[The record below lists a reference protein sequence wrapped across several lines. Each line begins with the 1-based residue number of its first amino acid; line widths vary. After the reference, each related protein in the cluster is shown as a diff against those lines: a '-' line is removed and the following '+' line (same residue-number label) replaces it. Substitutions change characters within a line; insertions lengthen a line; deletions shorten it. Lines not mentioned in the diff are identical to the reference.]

1 MQLSDVSIQRPVFAS
16 VISLLLCVAGIAG
29 LLSLPVRE
37 YPQTDPP
44 VVSIS
49 TAYKGASNEVIENRV
64 TEVIER
70 AVAGIE
76 GITEISSFSQN
87 DRSNITVEFNVNRD
101 ADAAAADV
109 RDRVGRV
116 LSRLPDG
123 AETPI
128 IQRVDSNAQAIV
140 WIGVTST
147 NLDAMELTDFLRRVV
162 VDRMATVPGVAS
174 VNVGGE
180 RRYAMRIAVDRTA
193 LAARGVTVQDVEA
206 AIKRQNV
213 DLPGGRLTSAQRE
226 LTVKTDSKL
235 SSREEFSKI
244 VIASRNGYQ
253 VRLGEVAR
261 VEVGAE
267 DERFEF
273 FASGK
278 TAIGLGI
285 IRQSTANTLSVAE
298 GVAAELEL
306 LRPAFPEGTTAA
318 ILYNEANFIRSSIN
332 GVLKTLAE
340 GIGLVILVILV
351 FLRSWR
357 STLVA
362 GIAIPVSIIPT
373 FAVLWAVGFSINVLT
388 LLAVVLAIGIV
399 VDDAIVEVENI
410 HRRIEEGEP
419 PLLASFIGAREIA
432 FAVIATTITL
442 ISVFV
447 PIAFMDGQT
456 GRLFRE
462 FGITLATAI
471 FFSGVV
477 ARTLTPML
485 CSKLLTS
492 HHGLVHRL
500 TEPFFNG
507 MNHVYRR
514 MLDRALHAPLLVIAI
529 GVGVSFAA
537 VQLFYLVPKEF
548 APTEDRGTVI
558 IPITAPES
566 ASLAYTRE
574 RVKEVELLLQPYFD
588 AKIVDSTLTIVAP
601 GLQRP
606 SPVNAGLVIVRL
618 TAWDKRNLSQQALQ
632 QELLAK
638 VQQIPGARIFPIN
651 PPSLGQRGFQQ
662 PLQFI
667 IGGPDFQTLAA
678 WRDVVVEKANATGL
692 FRNLDSD
699 YSERQPDLRVKIDRG
714 RAADLG
720 IPVDVIGRSLELMF
734 GDREV
739 STYVERGVE
748 YSVIMQARQEDRM
761 SPQDLK
767 NVFVRTQTG
776 ELVPLSNLVTLTEL
790 AGPQRLNR
798 FDRLRAVTIQG
809 SMAPGVSLGQ
819 ALDALD
825 KIAAESLPSEARI
838 GYRGQS
844 KEFKR
849 ASNSLYAT
857 FGFALLVVF
866 LVLAAQ
872 FESWIAPA
880 VIMVTVPL
888 ALTGGLG
895 ILWLTGQTLNVY
907 SQIGMI
913 ILIGIMTKNGIL
925 IVEFTNQLRERGEPL
940 YDAVI
945 NASEMRLR
953 PILMTSIATI
963 FGAVP
968 LALSSGAGAE
978 ARGAIGWVIIGGAS
992 LSTLMTLF
1000 LVPSIFL
1007 LVGRFTSP
1015 RSTISEKLDEL
1026 QEQFAGKLGEFG
1038 DIEEKGK
1045 TKHDGTKHRDRGH
1058 PVPAGPASVP
1068 AE

>member
-29 LLSLPVRE
+29 LLGLPVRE
-37 YPQTDPP
+37 YPQIDPP
-44 VVSIS
+44 IVSIS
-49 TAYKGASNEVIENRV
+49 TAYKGASNEVIESRV
-64 TEVIER
+64 TEVLER
-70 AVAGIE
+70 SVAGIE
-76 GITEISSFSQN
+76 GITNISSFSQN
-87 DRSNITVEFNVNRD
+87 DRSSISIEFNVNRD
-101 ADAAAADV
+101 PDAAAADV

-116 LSRLPDG
+116 LARLPDG
-123 AETPI
+123 VDTPI

-174 VNVGGE
+174 INISGE

-193 LAARGVTVQDVEA
+193 LAARGVTVQEVEA

-213 DLPGGRLTSAQRE
+213 DLPGGRLTSSQRE

-235 SSREEFSKI
+235 STREEFANI
-244 VIASRNGYQ
+244 VIATKNGYQ
-253 VRLGEVAR
+253 VRLGEIAK

-273 FASGK
+273 FADGK

-298 GVAAELEL
+298 GVAAELAL
-306 LRPAFPEGTTAA
+306 LRPAFPEGTTAQ

-332 GVLKTLAE
+332 GVLKTLVE
-340 GIGLVILVILV
+340 GIALVVLVIMV

-362 GIAIPVSIIPT
+362 TLAIPVSIIPT
-373 FAVLWAVGFSINVLT
+373 FAVLWVFGFSINVLT
-388 LLAVVLAIGIV
+388 LLAIVLAIGIV

-419 PLLASFIGAREIA
+419 PLLASFIGARDIA

-442 ISVFV
+442 MSVFV

-485 CSKLLTS
+485 CSKLLSS
-492 HHGLVHRL
+492 HHGMIHRI
-500 TEPFFNG
+500 TEPFFSG
-507 MNHVYRR
+507 MNRVYKNSLRR
-514 MLDRALHAPLLVIAI
+514 SLNAPLIVIAI
-529 GVGVSFAA
+529 GAVISFAA
-537 VQLFYLVPKEF
+537 VQLFFLVPKEF
-548 APTEDRGTVI
+548 APIEDRGTII
-558 IPITAPES
+558 IPVTAPEA
-566 ASLAYTRE
+566 ASLSYTRD
-574 RVKEVELLLQPYFD
+574 RVREVEALLKPFIES
-588 AKIVDSTLTIVAP
+588 KVVSSTLTIVAP

-606 SPVNAGLVIVRL
+606 APVNSAFVIVRL
-618 TAWDKRNLSQQALQ
+618 APWDQRNVTQQQMQ
-632 QELLAK
+632 QTLLAR
-638 VQQIPGARIFPIN
+638 VQGIPGARVFPIN
-651 PPSLGQRGFQQ
+651 PPSLGQRGFRQ
-662 PLQFI
+662 PIEFI
-667 IGGPDFQTLAA
+667 LGGPDFQTLAG
-678 WRDVVVEKANATGL
+678 WRDLVVDKANETGL

-699 YSERQPDLRVKIDRG
+699 YTERQPDLRVKIDRG

-720 IPVDVIGRSLELMF
+720 ISVETIGRSLELMF
-734 GDREV
+734 GEREV
-739 STYVERGVE
+739 STFVDRGIE
-748 YSVIMQARQEDRM
+748 YSVIMQARQEDRVR
-761 SPQDLK
+761 PDDLK
-767 NVFVRTQTG
+767 SVFVRTTSG
-776 ELVPLSNLVTLTEL
+776 ELVPLSNLVLLNEL

-798 FDRLRAVTIQG
+798 NDRLRSVTISG
-809 SMAPGVSLGQ
+809 SLAPGVTLGQ
-819 ALDALD
+819 GLDALD
-825 KIAAESLPSEARI
+825 KIAKEVLPPEARI
-838 GYRGQS
+838 NYGGQS
-844 KEFKR
+844 KEYKR
-849 ASNSLYAT
+849 ASSSLYMT

-872 FESWIAPA
+872 FESWVSPA
-880 VIMVTVPL
+880 VIMITVPL
-888 ALTGGLG
+888 ALTGALA
-895 ILWLTGQTLNVY
+895 ILLITGQTLNVY

-913 ILIGIMTKNGIL
+913 LLIGIMTKNGIL
-925 IVEFTNQLRERGEPL
+925 IVEFTNQLREQGADL
-940 YDAVI
+940 YDAVLE
-945 NASEMRLR
+945 ASEMRLR

-963 FGAVP
+963 SGAVP
-968 LALSSGAGAE
+968 LAFSSGAGAE
-978 ARGAIGWVIIGGAS
+978 ARAAIGWVIIGGAS

-1007 LVGRFTSP
+1007 LVGKYTSP
-1015 RSTISEKLDEL
+1015 RSTIGEKIEEL
-1026 QEQFAGKLGEFG
+1026 QARFGGKRRDVDGAT
-1038 DIEEKGK
+1038 DHAKGM
-1045 TKHDGTKHRDRGH
+1045 
-1058 PVPAGPASVP
+1058 P

>member
-29 LLSLPVRE
+29 LMSLPVRE
-37 YPQTDPP
+37 YPMVDPP
-44 VVSIS
+44 IVSVN
-49 TAYKGASNEVIENRV
+49 TAYKGASNEVIESRV

-76 GITEISSFSQN
+76 GITNISSFSQN
-87 DRSNITVEFNVNRD
+87 DRSSISIEFNVNRD
-101 ADAAAADV
+101 PDAAAADV

-116 LSRLPDG
+116 IARLPDG
-123 AETPI
+123 ADSPV
-128 IQRVDSNAQAIV
+128 IQRVDANAQAIL
-140 WIGVTST
+140 WIGVTSA

-162 VDRMATVPGVAS
+162 VDRLATVPGVAS
-174 VNVGGE
+174 VTVGGE

-193 LAARGVTVQDVEA
+193 LAARGVTIQEVET

-213 DLPGGRLTSAQRE
+213 DLPGGRLTSSQRE

-235 SSREEFSKI
+235 STREDFANI
-244 VIASRNGYQ
+244 VISSKNGYL
-253 VRLGEVAR
+253 VRLGEIAR

-273 FASGK
+273 FANSK

-285 IRQSTANTLSVAE
+285 VRQSTANTLSVAE

-306 LRPAFPEGTTAA
+306 IRPAFPAGTTAE

-340 GIGLVILVILV
+340 GIALVVLVIVL

-357 STLVA
+357 STVVA
-362 GIAIPVSIIPT
+362 AIAIPVSIIPT
-373 FAVLWAVGFSINVLT
+373 FAVLWVFGFSVNVLT

-399 VDDAIVEVENI
+399 VDDAIVEVENV

-485 CSKLLTS
+485 CSKLLSS
-492 HHGLVHRL
+492 HHGKFYEW
-500 TEPFFNG
+500 TEPFFVR
-507 MNHVYRR
+507 MNATYKH
-514 MLDRALHAPLLVIAI
+514 MLRRALNAPVIVIAI
-529 GVGVSFAA
+529 GLFVSFGA
-537 VQLFYLVPKEF
+537 VQFFSMVPKEF
-548 APTEDRGTVI
+548 VPIEDRGTIFVSV
-558 IPITAPES
+558 TAPES

-574 RVKEVELLLQPYFD
+574 RVKEVERMVQPYIERG
-588 AKIVDSTLTIVAP
+588 IVSSTLTNVAP
-601 GLQRP
+601 GFQRP
-606 SPVNAGLVIVRL
+606 APVNAGFVIVRL
-618 TAWDKRNLSQQALQ
+618 VPWDKREVSQLALQ

-638 VQQIPGARIFPIN
+638 VQSIPGARVFPIN
-651 PPSLGQRGFQQ
+651 PPSLGQRGLNQQ
-662 PLQFI
+662 ISFI
-667 IGGPDFQTLAA
+667 IGGPDFPTLAA
-678 WRDVVVEKANATGL
+678 WRDIVIDKANQTGL

-699 YSERQPDLRVKIDRG
+699 YTERQPDLRVKIDRA

-720 IPVDVIGRSLELMF
+720 VPIDVIGRSLELMF
-734 GDREV
+734 GEREV
-739 STYVERGVE
+739 STYVDRGIE
-748 YSVIMQARQEDRM
+748 YSVIMQAREQDRVR
-761 SPQDLK
+761 PDDLK
-767 NVFVRTQTG
+767 SVFVRANSG
-776 ELVPLSNLVTLTEL
+776 DLVPLSNLVQLNEL
-790 AGPQRLNR
+790 AGPARLNR
-798 FDRLRAVTIQG
+798 NDRLRSVTISG
-809 SMAPGVSLGQ
+809 SLPPGVSLGQ
-819 ALDALD
+819 ALDTLD
-825 KIAAESLPSEARI
+825 AIAKDNLPPEARI
-838 GYRGQS
+838 SYGGQS
-844 KEFKR
+844 KEFRR
-849 ASNSLYAT
+849 ASNSLYLT
-857 FGFALLVVF
+857 FGFALLIVF

-895 ILWLTGQTLNVY
+895 ILLLVGKSLNVY

-913 ILIGIMTKNGIL
+913 LLIGIMTKNGIL
-925 IVEFTNQLRERGEPL
+925 IVEFTNQLRERGVEM
-940 YDAVI
+940 YQAVLE
-945 NASEMRLR
+945 ASEMRLR

-963 FGAVP
+963 AGAVP

-978 ARGAIGWVIIGGAS
+978 ARATIGWVIIGGAS

-1000 LVPSIFL
+1000 LVPSVFL
-1007 LVGRFTSP
+1007 LIGRYSSP
-1015 RSTISEKLDEL
+1015 RSTIGEKLAEL
-1026 QEQFAGKLGEFG
+1026 QGRFGLGG
-1038 DIEEKGK
+1038 I
-1045 TKHDGTKHRDRGH
+1045 
-1058 PVPAGPASVP
+1058 AGPEGGHAKPPAQQVTP

>member
-29 LLSLPVRE
+29 LLGLPVRE
-37 YPQTDPP
+37 YPQIDPP
-44 VVSIS
+44 IVSIS
-49 TAYKGASNEVIENRV
+49 TAYKGASNEVIESRV
-64 TEVIER
+64 TEVLER

-76 GITEISSFSQN
+76 GITNISSFSQN
-87 DRSNITVEFNVNRD
+87 DRSSISIEFNVNRD
-101 ADAAAADV
+101 PDAAAADV

-116 LSRLPDG
+116 LARLPDG
-123 AETPI
+123 VDTPI
-128 IQRVDSNAQAIV
+128 IQRVDSNAQAIL
-140 WIGVTST
+140 WIGMTST

-162 VDRMATVPGVAS
+162 IDRLATVPGVAS

-193 LAARGVTVQDVEA
+193 LAARGVTVQEVEA

-213 DLPGGRLTSAQRE
+213 DLPGGRLTSSQRE

-235 SSREEFSKI
+235 STREEFANI
-244 VIASRNGYQ
+244 VIASKNGYQ
-253 VRLGEVAR
+253 VRLGEVAK
-261 VEVGAE
+261 VDVGAE

-298 GVAAELEL
+298 GVAKELAL
-306 LRPAFPEGTTAA
+306 LRPAFPSGTSAE

-340 GIGLVILVILV
+340 GIALVILVILV

-373 FAVLWAVGFSINVLT
+373 FAVLWVFGFSINVLT

-410 HRRIEEGEP
+410 HRRIEDGEP
-419 PLLASFIGAREIA
+419 PLLASFIGARDIA

-442 ISVFV
+442 MSVFV

-462 FGITLATAI
+462 FGVTLATAI

-485 CSKLLTS
+485 CSKLLSS
-492 HHGLVHRL
+492 HHGAIHRL
-500 TEPFFNG
+500 TEPFFAG
-507 MNHVYRR
+507 MNHAYKSILRR
-514 MLDRALHAPLLVIAI
+514 SLHAPLIVIAI
-529 GVGVSFAA
+529 GAAISFAA
-537 VQLFYLVPKEF
+537 VQLFFLVPKEF
-548 APTEDRGTVI
+548 APVEDRGTI
-558 IPITAPES
+558 IVPLTAPEA
-566 ASLAYTRE
+566 ASLAYTRD
-574 RVKEVELLLQPYFD
+574 RTREVEALLKPYLESGV
-588 AKIVDSTLTIVAP
+588 ISSTLTIVAP

-606 SPVNAGLVIVRL
+606 APVNSAFIIVRL
-618 TAWDKRNLSQQALQ
+618 APWDQRAISQQKMQ
-632 QELLAK
+632 QELLGK
-638 VQQIPGARIFPIN
+638 VQSIPGARVFPIN

-667 IGGPDFQTLAA
+667 IGGPDFPTLAA
-678 WRDVVVEKANATGL
+678 WRDIVLERANATGL

-699 YSERQPDLRVKIDRG
+699 FSERQPDLRVKIDRA

-720 IPVDVIGRSLELMF
+720 ISVETIGRSLELMF
-734 GDREV
+734 GEREV
-739 STYVERGVE
+739 STFVDRGIE
-748 YSVIMQARQEDRM
+748 YSVIMQARQEDRVR
-761 SPQDLK
+761 PDDLK
-767 NVFVRTQTG
+767 NVFVRTTSG
-776 ELVPLSNLVTLTEL
+776 ELVPLSNLVILNEL

-798 FDRLRAVTIQG
+798 NDRLRSITIQG
-809 SMAPGVSLGQ
+809 SLAPGVTLGQ
-819 ALDALD
+819 GIDTLDA
-825 KIAAESLPSEARI
+825 IAKEALPPEARI
-838 GYRGQS
+838 NYGGQS
-844 KEFKR
+844 KEYKR
-849 ASNSLYAT
+849 ASSSLYTT

-872 FESWIAPA
+872 FESWVSPA
-880 VIMVTVPL
+880 VIMITVPL
-888 ALTGGLG
+888 ALTGALA
-895 ILWLTGQTLNVY
+895 ILLITGQTLNVY

-913 ILIGIMTKNGIL
+913 LLVGIMTKNGIL
-925 IVEFTNQLRERGEPL
+925 IVEFTNQLREQGAEL
-940 YDAVI
+940 YDAVLE
-945 NASEMRLR
+945 ASEMRLR

-963 FGAVP
+963 AGAVP
-968 LALSSGAGAE
+968 LALSGGAGAE
-978 ARGAIGWVIIGGAS
+978 ARSAIGWVIIGGAS
-992 LSTLMTLF
+992 LSTFMTLF

-1007 LVGRFTSP
+1007 MVGRYTSP
-1015 RSTISEKLDEL
+1015 RSTIGEKIAEL
-1026 QEQFAGKLGEFG
+1026 QERFGGKPAAGERPPGQPHG
-1038 DIEEKGK
+1038 
-1045 TKHDGTKHRDRGH
+1045 
-1058 PVPAGPASVP
+1058 AP

>member
-1 MQLSDVSIQRPVFAS
+1 MQLSDISIQRPVFAS

-29 LLSLPVRE
+29 LMGLPVRE
-37 YPQTDPP
+37 FPQTDPP

-49 TAYKGASNEVIENRV
+49 TAYKGASNEVIENRI
-64 TEVIER
+64 TEVLER
-70 AVAGIE
+70 AIAGIE
-76 GITEISSFSQN
+76 GITQISSFSQN
-87 DRSNITVEFNVNRD
+87 DRSNISIEFNVNRD

-116 LSRLPDG
+116 MSRLPVGTD
-123 AETPI
+123 API
-128 IQRVDSNAQAIV
+128 IQRVDSNAQAILWV
-140 WIGVTST
+140 GVTSV
-147 NLDAMELTDFLRRVV
+147 NLDPRELTDFLRRVII
-162 VDRMATVPGVAS
+162 DRLATVPGVAS

-180 RRYAMRIAVDRTA
+180 RRYAMRISIDRTA
-193 LAARGVTVQDVEA
+193 LAARGLTVLDVET

-213 DLPGGRLTSAQRE
+213 DLPGGRLTSSQRE

-235 SSREEFSKI
+235 TNREDFARI
-244 VIASRNGYQ
+244 VVSTKNGYQ

-261 VEVGAE
+261 VDVGAE

-285 IRQSTANTLSVAE
+285 VRQSTANTLSVAE
-298 GVAAELEL
+298 GVARELEL
-306 LRPAFPEGTTAA
+306 LRPAFPQGTEFA
-318 ILYNEANFIRSSIN
+318 ILYNEANFIRSSID

-340 GIGLVILVILV
+340 GIGLVILVILF

-362 GIAIPVSIIPT
+362 AIAIPVSIIPT
-373 FAVLWAVGFSINVLT
+373 FSVLWMFGFSINVLT

-432 FAVIATTITL
+432 FAVIATTLTL

-485 CSKLLTS
+485 CSKLLSS
-492 HHGLVHRL
+492 HHGKIHHI
-500 TEPFFNG
+500 TEPWFNG
-507 MNHVYRR
+507 LNDLYERS
-514 MLDRALHAPLLVIAI
+514 LSRALNAPMIVVAI
-529 GVGVSFAA
+529 GALVSFGA
-537 VQLFYLVPKEF
+537 VQFFAMVPKEF
-548 APTEDRGTVI
+548 APTEDRGAVI

-566 ASLAYTRE
+566 ASLNFTRD
-574 RVKEVELLLQPYFD
+574 RVREVEKLLQPYFD
-588 AKIVDSTLTIVAP
+588 SKVIDTTLTIIAP

-606 SPVNAGLVIVRL
+606 APVNAGLVIVRL
-618 TAWDKRNLSQQALQ
+618 TPWGARTMTQQQLQ
-632 QELLAK
+632 RELLGR

-662 PLQFI
+662 PIQFI
-667 IGGPDFQTLAA
+667 IGGPDFATIAA
-678 WRDVVVEKANATGL
+678 WRDIVLERATQTGIFL
-692 FRNLDSD
+692 NLDSD
-699 YSERQPDLRVKIDRG
+699 YSERQPDLRVQIDRA

-720 IPVDVIGRSLELMF
+720 IPVDTIGRSLELMF
-734 GDREV
+734 GDKEV
-739 STYVERGVE
+739 STYVDRGVE
-748 YSVIMQARQEDRM
+748 YSVIMQARQEDRV
-761 SPQDLK
+761 SPEDLK
-767 NVFVRTQTG
+767 NVFVRTATS
-776 ELVPLSNLVTLTEL
+776 ELVPLSNLVILKEI

-798 FDRLRAVTIQG
+798 FDRLRSITIQG
-809 SMAPGVSLGQ
+809 SMAPGVTLGQ
-819 ALDALD
+819 ALDTLD
-825 KIAAESLPSEARI
+825 KIAKDALPSEARI
-838 GYRGQS
+838 GYNGQS
-844 KEFKR
+844 KEYRR
-849 ASNSLYAT
+849 ASGSLYVT

-872 FESWIAPA
+872 FESWIAPS
-880 VIMVTVPL
+880 VIMMSVPL

-895 ILWLTGQTLNVY
+895 ILILTGQTLNVY

-925 IVEFTNQLRERGEPL
+925 IVEFTNQLRERGMDVRE
-940 YDAVI
+940 AVLE
-945 NASEMRLR
+945 ASKMRLR

-963 FGAVP
+963 AGAVP
-968 LALSSGAGAE
+968 LALSNGAGAE
-978 ARGAIGWVIIGGAS
+978 ARSAIGWVIIGGAS

-1000 LVPSIFL
+1000 LVPALFL
-1007 LVGRFTSP
+1007 MVGKYSSP
-1015 RSTISEKLDEL
+1015 RSTIAEKIDAL
-1026 QEQFAGKLGEFG
+1026 QARFAGGGMAAHAHQKPEP
-1038 DIEEKGK
+1038 EKEQK
-1045 TKHDGTKHRDRGH
+1045 
-1058 PVPAGPASVP
+1058 PQP

>member
-16 VISLLLCVAGIAG
+16 VISLLLCVAGLAG
-29 LLSLPVRE
+29 LMSLPVRE

-44 VVSIS
+44 IVSIS

-64 TEVIER
+64 TEVLER

-76 GITEISSFSQN
+76 GIVNISSFSLN
-87 DRSNITVEFNVNRD
+87 DRSNITIEFNVSRD

-116 LSRLPDG
+116 LSRLPEAAD
-123 AETPI
+123 TPI
-128 IQRVDSNAQAIV
+128 IQRVDSNAQAILWV
-140 WIGVTST
+140 GVTSI
-147 NLDAMELTDFLRRVV
+147 NLDAMELTDFLKRTVI
-162 VDRMATVPGVAS
+162 DRLATVPGVAS

-180 RRYAMRIAVDRTA
+180 RRYAMRVSIDRAA
-193 LAARGVTVQDVEA
+193 LAARGVTVQDVET

-213 DLPGGRLTSAQRE
+213 DLPGGRLTSSQRE

-235 SSREEFSKI
+235 SNREDFAKI
-244 VIASRNGYQ
+244 VVASKGGYQ

-298 GVAAELEL
+298 GVAKELEL
-306 LRPAFPEGTTAA
+306 LRPAFPEGTSFA
-318 ILYNEANFIRSSIN
+318 ILYNEANFIRASIN
-332 GVLKTLAE
+332 GVLKTLVE
-340 GIGLVILVILV
+340 GIALVILVILL

-373 FAVLWAVGFSINVLT
+373 FSVLWMFGFSINVLT

-410 HRRIEEGEP
+410 HRRIEDGEP

-447 PIAFMDGQT
+447 PMAFMDGQT

-462 FGITLATAI
+462 FGVTLATAI

-485 CSKLLTS
+485 CSKLLS
-492 HHGLVHRL
+492 AHHGWFHRFS
-500 TEPFFNG
+500 EPFFDG
-507 MNHVYRR
+507 MNRVYKA
-514 MLDRALHAPLLVIAI
+514 MLARALGMPLIIIAI
-529 GVGVSFAA
+529 GALISVAA
-537 VQLFYLVPKEF
+537 VQFFFMVPKEF
-548 APTEDRGTVI
+548 SPTEDRGIVI

-566 ASLAYTRE
+566 ASLAYTRD
-574 RVKEVELLLQPYFD
+574 RTREVEVLLKPYFD
-588 AKIVDSTLTIVAP
+588 AKVIDSTLTIVAP

-606 SPVNAGLVIVRL
+606 APVNSAFVIVRL
-618 TAWDKRNLSQQALQ
+618 VPWDQRALSQQQ
-632 QELLAK
+632 MQRELLGK
-638 VQQIPGARIFPIN
+638 VAQIPGARIFPIN

-662 PLQFI
+662 PIQFV
-667 IGGPDFQTLAA
+667 IGGPDFATLAV
-678 WRDVVVEKANATGL
+678 WRDIVLERATATGL
-692 FRNLDSD
+692 FLNLDSD
-699 YSERQPDLRVKIDRG
+699 YSERQPDLRVKIDRA

-734 GDREV
+734 GEREV
-739 STYVERGVE
+739 STYVDRGVE
-748 YSVIMQARQEDRM
+748 YSVIMQARQQDRVT
-761 SPQDLK
+761 PQDLK
-767 NVFVRTQTG
+767 NVFVRTQTS

-798 FDRLRAVTIQG
+798 FDRLRSVTIQG
-809 SMAPGVSLGQ
+809 SMAPGVTLGQ
-819 ALDALD
+819 ALETLD
-825 KIAAESLPSEARI
+825 KIAVDSLPVEARI
-838 GYRGQS
+838 GYSGQS

-849 ASNSLYAT
+849 ASSSLYAT

-872 FESWIAPA
+872 FESWVAPA
-880 VIMVTVPL
+880 VIMITVPL
-888 ALTGGLG
+888 ALTGALG
-895 ILWLTGQTLNVY
+895 ILLLTGQTLNVY

-913 ILIGIMTKNGIL
+913 LLIGIMTKNGIL
-925 IVEFTNQLRERGEPL
+925 IVEFTNQLREQGRPL
-940 YDAVI
+940 YEAI
-945 NASEMRLR
+945 LEASEMRLR

-963 FGAVP
+963 AGAVP
-968 LALSSGAGAE
+968 LALSGGAGSE
-978 ARGAIGWVIIGGAS
+978 ARSAIGWVIIGGAS

-1007 LVGRFTSP
+1007 LVGRFTAP
-1015 RSTISEKLDEL
+1015 RSTISEKILDL
-1026 QEQFAGKLGEFG
+1026 QKRYEGKIKPEG
-1038 DIEEKGK
+1038 
-1045 TKHDGTKHRDRGH
+1045 GH
-1058 PVPAGPASVP
+1058 GHAAPGHAATAPHP

>member
-16 VISLLLCVAGIAG
+16 VISLLLCVAGLAG
-29 LLSLPVRE
+29 LMALPVRE
-37 YPQTDPP
+37 YPQIDPP
-44 VVSIS
+44 VVSVS
-49 TAYKGASNEVIENRV
+49 TAYRGASNEVIESRV

-76 GITEISSFSQN
+76 GITNISSSSQN
-87 DRSNITVEFNVNRD
+87 DRSSITIEFNVNRD
-101 ADAAAADV
+101 PDAAAADV

-116 LSRLPDG
+116 IARLPEG
-123 AETPI
+123 ADAPV
-128 IQRVDSNAQAIV
+128 IQRIDSNAQAIV
-140 WIGVTST
+140 WIGVTSN

-162 VDRMATVPGVAS
+162 VDRLATVPGVAS

-180 RRYAMRIAVDRTA
+180 RRYAMRIAIDRTA
-193 LAARGVTVQDVEA
+193 LAARGVTVQEVEA

-213 DLPGGRLTSAQRE
+213 DLPGGRLTSSQRE

-235 SSREEFSKI
+235 SNRQEFANI

-285 IRQSTANTLSVAE
+285 IRQSTANTLAVAE
-298 GVAAELEL
+298 GVAAELAL
-306 LRPAFPEGTTAA
+306 LRPAFPDGTTAE

-340 GIGLVILVILV
+340 GIALVILVILV
-351 FLRSWR
+351 FLRDWR

-362 GIAIPVSIIPT
+362 SIAIPVSIIPT
-373 FAVLWAVGFSINVLT
+373 FGVLWMFGFSINVLT

-419 PLLASFIGAREIA
+419 PLLASFIGAQEIA

-477 ARTLTPML
+477 ARTLTPMM
-485 CSKLLTS
+485 CSKLLS
-492 HHGLVHRL
+492 AHHGRIYHL
-500 TEPFFNG
+500 TEPAFEA
-507 MNHVYRR
+507 MNRIYKR
-514 MLDRALHAPLLVIAI
+514 MLARALGAPLLVIA
-529 GVGVSFAA
+529 VGALVSAGA

-548 APTEDRGTVI
+548 SPIEDRATVI
-558 IPITAPES
+558 IPVTAPES
-566 ASLAYTRE
+566 ASLSYTRD
-574 RVKEVELLLQPYFD
+574 RVREVEALLRPYFQD
-588 AKIVDSTLTIVAP
+588 GTISSTLTIVAP

-606 SPVNAGLVIVRL
+606 APVNAGLIIVRL
-618 TAWDKRNLSQQALQ
+618 APWEQRTISQQKLQ

-638 VQQIPGARIFPIN
+638 VQSIPGARIFPIN

-662 PLQFI
+662 PIQFV
-667 IGGPDFQTLAA
+667 IGGPDFPTLAA
-678 WRDVVVEKANATGL
+678 WRELVLERANASGL

-699 YSERQPDLRVKIDRG
+699 YTERQPDLRVKIERE

-720 IPVDVIGRSLELMF
+720 VSVETIGRSLELMF
-734 GDREV
+734 GEREV
-739 STYVERGVE
+739 STFVDRGIE
-748 YSVIMQARQEDRM
+748 YSVIMQARQENRM
-761 SPQDLK
+761 RPDDLK
-767 NVFVRTQTG
+767 NVFVRANGG
-776 ELVPLSNLVTLTEL
+776 ELVPLSNLVQLAEL

-798 FDRLRAVTIQG
+798 FDRLRSITIQG
-809 SMAPGVSLGQ
+809 SLAPGVTLGQ
-819 ALDALD
+819 GIEALDR
-825 KIAAESLPSEARI
+825 IAKEVLPPEARI
-838 GYRGQS
+838 GYGGQS
-844 KEFKR
+844 KEYKR
-849 ASNSLYAT
+849 ASSSLYQT
-857 FGFALLVVF
+857 FGFALLIVF

-880 VIMVTVPL
+880 VIMITVPL
-888 ALTGGLG
+888 ALTGALA
-895 ILWLTGQTLNVY
+895 ILLVTGQTLNVY

-913 ILIGIMTKNGIL
+913 LLIGIMTKNGIL
-925 IVEFTNQLRERGEPL
+925 IVEFTNQLREQGVEL
-940 YDAVI
+940 YESVLQ
-945 NASEMRLR
+945 ASEMRLR

-968 LALSSGAGAE
+968 LALSGGAGAE
-978 ARGAIGWVIIGGAS
+978 ARSAIGWVIIGGAG

-1000 LVPSIFL
+1000 LVPTIFL
-1007 LVGRFTSP
+1007 LVGRFTAP
-1015 RSTISEKLDEL
+1015 RSTIGEKIDEL
-1026 QEQFAGKLGEFG
+1026 RARFGGKGGHGHAPGHATHGE
-1038 DIEEKGK
+1038 
-1045 TKHDGTKHRDRGH
+1045 
-1058 PVPAGPASVP
+1058 PANRMP

>member
-29 LLSLPVRE
+29 LLGLPVRE
-37 YPQTDPP
+37 YPQIDPP
-44 VVSIS
+44 IVSIS
-49 TAYKGASNEVIENRV
+49 TAYKGASNEVIESRV
-64 TEVIER
+64 TEVLER

-76 GITEISSFSQN
+76 GITNISSFSQN
-87 DRSNITVEFNVNRD
+87 DRSSISIEFNVNRD
-101 ADAAAADV
+101 PDAAAADV

-116 LSRLPDG
+116 LARLPDG
-123 AETPI
+123 VDTPI
-128 IQRVDSNAQAIV
+128 IQRVDSNAQAIL

-162 VDRMATVPGVAS
+162 IDRLATVPGVAS

-193 LAARGVTVQDVEA
+193 LAARGVTVQEVEA

-213 DLPGGRLTSAQRE
+213 DLPGGRLTSSQRE

-235 SSREEFSKI
+235 STREEFANI
-244 VIASRNGYQ
+244 VIASKNGYQ
-253 VRLGEVAR
+253 VRLGEVAK
-261 VEVGAE
+261 VDVGAE

-298 GVAAELEL
+298 GVAKELAL
-306 LRPAFPEGTTAA
+306 LRPAFPSGTSAE

-340 GIGLVILVILV
+340 GIALVILVILV

-373 FAVLWAVGFSINVLT
+373 FAVLWIFGFSINVLT

-410 HRRIEEGEP
+410 HRRIEDGEP
-419 PLLASFIGAREIA
+419 PLLASFIGARDIA

-442 ISVFV
+442 MSVFV

-462 FGITLATAI
+462 FGVTLATAI

-485 CSKLLTS
+485 CSKLLSS
-492 HHGLVHRL
+492 HHGFIHRA
-500 TEPFFNG
+500 TEPFFEG
-507 MNHVYRR
+507 MNHTYKSILRR
-514 MLDRALHAPLLVIAI
+514 SLHAPLIVIAI
-529 GVGVSFAA
+529 GAVISFAA
-537 VQLFYLVPKEF
+537 VQLFFLVPKEF
-548 APTEDRGTVI
+548 APVEDRGTI
-558 IPITAPES
+558 IVPLTAPES
-566 ASLAYTRE
+566 ASLAYTRD
-574 RVKEVELLLQPYFD
+574 RTREVEALLKPY
-588 AKIVDSTLTIVAP
+588 IESGVISSTLTIVAP

-606 SPVNAGLVIVRL
+606 APVNSAFIIVRL
-618 TAWDKRNLSQQALQ
+618 APWDQRAISQQKMQ
-632 QELLAK
+632 QELLGK
-638 VQQIPGARIFPIN
+638 VQSIPGARVFPIN

-667 IGGPDFQTLAA
+667 IGGPDFPTLAV
-678 WRDVVVEKANATGL
+678 WRDVVLERANATGL

-699 YSERQPDLRVKIDRG
+699 FSERQPDLRVKIDRA

-720 IPVDVIGRSLELMF
+720 ISVETIGRSLELMF
-734 GDREV
+734 GEREV
-739 STYVERGVE
+739 STFVDRGIE
-748 YSVIMQARQEDRM
+748 YSVIMQARQEDRVR
-761 SPQDLK
+761 PDDLK
-767 NVFVRTQTG
+767 NVFVRTTSG
-776 ELVPLSNLVTLTEL
+776 ELVPLSNLVILNEL

-798 FDRLRAVTIQG
+798 NDRLRSITIQG
-809 SMAPGVSLGQ
+809 SLAPGVTLGQ
-819 ALDALD
+819 GIDMLDSIAREAL
-825 KIAAESLPSEARI
+825 PPEARI
-838 GYRGQS
+838 NYGGQS
-844 KEFKR
+844 KEYKR
-849 ASNSLYAT
+849 ASSSLYTT

-872 FESWIAPA
+872 FESWVSPA
-880 VIMVTVPL
+880 VIMITVPL
-888 ALTGGLG
+888 ALTGALA
-895 ILWLTGQTLNVY
+895 ILLVTGQTLNVY

-913 ILIGIMTKNGIL
+913 LLVGIMTKNGIL
-925 IVEFTNQLRERGEPL
+925 IVEFTNQLREQGADL
-940 YDAVI
+940 YDAVLE
-945 NASEMRLR
+945 ASEMRLR

-963 FGAVP
+963 AGAVP
-968 LALSSGAGAE
+968 LALSGGAGAE
-978 ARGAIGWVIIGGAS
+978 ARSAIGWVIIGGAS
-992 LSTLMTLF
+992 LSTFMTLF

-1007 LVGRFTSP
+1007 MVGRYTSP
-1015 RSTISEKLDEL
+1015 RSTIGEKINEL
-1026 QEQFAGKLGEFG
+1026 QERFGGKQATGE
-1038 DIEEKGK
+1038 
-1045 TKHDGTKHRDRGH
+1045 R
-1058 PVPAGPASVP
+1058 PASHPHGAP

>member
-29 LLSLPVRE
+29 LMSLPVRE
-37 YPQTDPP
+37 YPQIDPP
-44 VVSIS
+44 IVSVS
-49 TAYKGASNEVIENRV
+49 TAYKGASNEVIESRV

-76 GITEISSFSQN
+76 GITNISSFSQN
-87 DRSNITVEFNVNRD
+87 DRSNISIEFNVNRD
-101 ADAAAADV
+101 PDAAAADV

-116 LSRLPDG
+116 LARLPEG
-123 AETPI
+123 ADTPI
-128 IQRVDSNAQAIV
+128 IQRVDSNAQAIL

-147 NLDAMELTDFLRRVV
+147 NLDAMELTDFLRRVI
-162 VDRMATVPGVAS
+162 VDRLATVPGVAS

-180 RRYAMRIAVDRTA
+180 RRYAMRISIDRTA
-193 LAARGVTVQDVEA
+193 LAARGVTVQEVEA

-213 DLPGGRLTSAQRE
+213 DLPGGRLTSSQRE

-235 SSREEFSKI
+235 SNREEFANI
-244 VIASRNGYQ
+244 VIATRNGYQ
-253 VRLGEVAR
+253 VRLGEVAK
-261 VEVGAE
+261 VEIRAE

-298 GVAAELEL
+298 GVAAELAL
-306 LRPAFPEGTTAA
+306 LRPAFPEGTTAE

-340 GIGLVILVILV
+340 GILLVILVIIA

-373 FAVLWAVGFSINVLT
+373 FAVLWIFGFSINVLT

-399 VDDAIVEVENI
+399 VDDAIVEVENV

-485 CSKLLTS
+485 CSKLLS
-492 HHGLVHRL
+492 AHHGRFYHW
-500 TEPFFNG
+500 TEPFFVG
-507 MNHVYRR
+507 MNRVYKR
-514 MLDRALHAPLLVIAI
+514 MLRRALNAPLIVIAI
-529 GVGVSFAA
+529 GALVSFMA
-537 VQLFYLVPKEF
+537 VQFFFKVPKEF
-548 APTEDRGTVI
+548 APTEDRGTLIVN
-558 IPITAPES
+558 ITAPEA
-566 ASLAYTRE
+566 ASLAYTRD
-574 RVKEVELLLQPYFD
+574 RVREVEKLLQPYID
-588 AKIVDSTLTIVAP
+588 NGTVSSTLTIVAP

-606 SPVNAGLVIVRL
+606 APVNAAFIIVRL
-618 TAWDKRNLSQQALQ
+618 VPWDQRKVKQSQLQ

-638 VQQIPGARIFPIN
+638 VGNIPGARIFPIN
-651 PPSLGQRGFQQ
+651 PPSLGQRGFGQ
-662 PLQFI
+662 PISFV
-667 IGGPDFQTLAA
+667 IGGPDFPTLAA
-678 WRDVVVEKANATGL
+678 WRDLVLERANASGL

-699 YSERQPDLRVKIDRG
+699 YTERQPDLRVKIDRA

-720 IPVDVIGRSLELMF
+720 ISIDAIGRALELMF
-734 GDREV
+734 GEREV
-739 STYVERGVE
+739 STYVDRGIE
-748 YSVIMQARQEDRM
+748 YSVIMQARSEDRM
-761 SPQDLK
+761 RPDDLK
-767 NVFVRTQTG
+767 NVFVRTTG
-776 ELVPLSNLVTLTEL
+776 NELVPLSNLVQLTEL

-798 FDRLRAVTIQG
+798 FDRLRSITIQG
-809 SMAPGVSLGQ
+809 SLAPGVTLGQ
-819 ALDALD
+819 GVDALDA
-825 KIAAESLPSEARI
+825 IAREVLPPEARI
-838 GYRGQS
+838 GYGGQT
-844 KEFKR
+844 KEYKR
-849 ASNSLYAT
+849 ASSSLYVT
-857 FGFALLVVF
+857 FGFALLIVF

-880 VIMVTVPL
+880 VIMMTVPL

-895 ILWLTGQTLNVY
+895 ILLLTNQTLNVY

-913 ILIGIMTKNGIL
+913 LLIGIMTKNGIL
-925 IVEFTNQLRERGEPL
+925 IVEFTNQLREKGMAIYE
-940 YDAVI
+940 AVLE
-945 NASEMRLR
+945 ASEMRLR

-963 FGAVP
+963 SGAVP
-968 LALSSGAGAE
+968 LALSTGAGAE
-978 ARGAIGWVIIGGAS
+978 ARSTIGWVIIGGAG
-992 LSTLMTLF
+992 LSTFMTLF
-1000 LVPSIFL
+1000 LVPSLFV
-1007 LVGRFTSP
+1007 LVGRYSSP
-1015 RSTISEKLDEL
+1015 RSTIGEKLAAL
-1026 QEQFAGKLGEFG
+1026 QAKFG
-1038 DIEEKGK
+1038 GSSEA
-1045 TKHDGTKHRDRGH
+1045 RDAH
-1058 PVPAGPASVP
+1058 P